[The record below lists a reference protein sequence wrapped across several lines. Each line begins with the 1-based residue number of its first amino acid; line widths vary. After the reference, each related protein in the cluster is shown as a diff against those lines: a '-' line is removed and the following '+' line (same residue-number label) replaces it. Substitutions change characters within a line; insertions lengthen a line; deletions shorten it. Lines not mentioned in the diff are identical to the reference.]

1 MKKYMLAP
9 VIFIPLIVFLSFIAQ
24 GRALAQT
31 SPDSLLDVII
41 LSPGDSRSIEFEFDN
56 TIGNPD
62 SYHVA
67 LISAVSPDKEI
78 HQLAVNISPRGD
90 VGPEV
95 AYFTW
100 GIFFSFTGGV
110 FDFIEMLDP
119 KFTYGFNNVNYIVDT
134 NPSMSVGLVFSTLTT
149 VFSHF
154 DFPLK
159 MTMTLTLSN

>member
-1 MKKYMLAP
+1 M
-9 VIFIPLIVFLSFIAQ
+9 FF
-24 GRALAQT
+24 ALAAALLFCWPGT
-31 SPDSLLDVII
+31 SLAQSTPDAKLDMIV
-41 LSPGDSRSIEFEFDN
+41 LQPGDSRSIEFEFDD

-67 LISAVSPDKEI
+67 LISATAPDQEI

-90 VGPEV
+90 VGPEI

-100 GIFFSFTGGV
+100 GIFFCFTGGV

-119 KFTYGFNNVNYIVDT
+119 KFTYGFNNVNYVVDV
-134 NPSMSVGLVFSTLTT
+134 NPYMSLGLIFSSATSE
-149 VFSHF
+149 FSHF
-154 DFPLK
+154 EFPLE